1 MNMNHSKDY
10 LELILSFPA
19 EEKLKDSDK
28 VWIVG
33 ALTKATF
40 LLFT

>member
-1 MNMNHSKDY
+1 MKKNSKQRTSDMNHSKDY

-28 VWIVG
+28 V
-33 ALTKATF
+33 
-40 LLFT
+40 

>member
-1 MNMNHSKDY
+1 MNHSKDY
-10 LELILSFPA
+10 LELILSFPI
-19 EEKLKDSDK
+19 EEKLRDLDE

-33 ALTKATF
+33 ALTKVTF

>member
-1 MNMNHSKDY
+1 MNHSKDY
-10 LELILSFPA
+10 LELILSFPT
-19 EEKLKDSDK
+19 EEKLKDPDK
-28 VWIVG
+28 GWIVG